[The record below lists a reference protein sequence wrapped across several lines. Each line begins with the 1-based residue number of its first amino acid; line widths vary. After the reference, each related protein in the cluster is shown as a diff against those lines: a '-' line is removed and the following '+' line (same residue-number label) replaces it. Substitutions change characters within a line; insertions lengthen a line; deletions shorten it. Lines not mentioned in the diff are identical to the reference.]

1 MAAGYPGRI
10 SSKSETKLIVRR
22 LVKEKGLD
30 PLDVML
36 DNMNHAYTE
45 ACDLRHRK
53 DKKSKQDFRGAVN
66 RAQAAAADAA
76 PYVHPK
82 LASTTLKGDPNAP
95 LAVQFIDD
103 IKG

>member
-10 SSKSETKLIVRR
+10 SSNSETKLIVKR
-22 LVKEKGLD
+22 LVKDKGLE

-36 DNMNHAYTE
+36 DNMNHAHQE
-45 ACDLRHRK
+45 ALKLQSKK
-53 DKKSKQDFRGAVN
+53 DKKSQAAFRGAIN
-66 RAQAAAADAA
+66 RAQSAAADAA

-82 LASTTLKGDPNAP
+82 LASTTLKGDKNAP
-95 LAVQFIDD
+95 LGVTLIDD